1 MHDGKNIQRAEIV
14 TVGTEMLLGD
24 LVDTNTAWISQR
36 LAGLGVGIYRH
47 ITVGD
52 NSERIVAALREAASS
67 SDLVVTTGG
76 LGPTS
81 DDLTNACLAT
91 LTGREMVEY
100 PEARE
105 HVDKMF
111 TKFGRK
117 PTANNY
123 KQALFPQGTELIPN
137 PVGTAMGA
145 LVEWEGTLFATL
157 PGVPSEMKSMF
168 EATLEP
174 LIRARSEGSIV
185 SKTLHFAGIGE
196 SALAEKVQEF
206 LDATDPTVAPLA
218 GQGRVRLR
226 ITTRAAT
233 EKEAQDK
240 IAPVEREVIARL
252 GDYYFGEDDE
262 TLEGAVGRLLLERGA
277 TLALAESCTGGLLAK
292 RLTDIP
298 GSSAYFGEGLV
309 TYSNESKER
318 LLGVPHALIMDH
330 GAVSEPVAREM
341 AEAARRISGA
351 DYGLSVTGIAGPDGG
366 TEAKPVGLVFVGIS
380 DSEDAFAEK
389 LDLTAWARSRDS
401 IRERSANQA
410 FDLLRIR
417 LEENQS

>member
-1 MHDGKNIQRAEIV
+1 M

-36 LAGLGVGIYRH
+36 LAELGVGIYRH
-47 ITVGD
+47 TTIGD
-52 NSERIVAALREAASS
+52 NSDRIVAALRDAASR

-81 DDLTNACLAT
+81 DDLTNACIST

-100 PEARE
+100 QEARE
-105 HVDKMF
+105 HVDTMF
-111 TKFGRK
+111 ARFGRT
-117 PTANNY
+117 PTSNNY
-123 KQALFPQGTELIPN
+123 KQALFPEGTELIPN

-157 PGVPSEMKSMF
+157 PGVPTEMKSMF

-196 SALAEKVQEF
+196 SALADKVQEF

-233 EKEAQDK
+233 DGEAQEK
-240 IAPVEREVIARL
+240 IAPVEREIIARL
-252 GDYYFGEDDE
+252 SDYYFGEGDE
-262 TLEGAVGRLLLERGA
+262 TLEGSVGRLLGDRGA

-292 RLTDIP
+292 RLTDMP
-298 GSSAYFGEGLV
+298 GSSAYFTEGLV
-309 TYSNESKER
+309 TYSNESKEH
-318 LLGVPHALIMDH
+318 LLGVPHAMIVDH

-341 AEAARRISGA
+341 AEGARRVSGA

-366 TEAKPVGLVFVGIS
+366 TQEKPVGLVFVGIS
-380 DSEDAFAEK
+380 DAKDTFAEK

-401 IRERSANQA
+401 IRERSANRA
-410 FDLLRIR
+410 LDLLRLR
-417 LEENQS
+417 LEEDQS